1 VPEIEFPF
9 MQRMYGLYGKT
20 GEVENVHLPLEKHDY
35 GINKRTALYEFIG
48 KHFHLDLSAVKD
60 KTTGKIDESKVTI
73 EPENALYVF
82 GDHGEKLPANAI
94 HSYDELKKQFDKK

>member
-9 MQRMYGLYGKT
+9 LQKMYGYYGKT
-20 GEVENVHLPLEKHDY
+20 DQVENVHLPQEKHDY
-35 GINKRTALYEFIG
+35 GINKRTALSEFIG

-60 KTTGKIDESKVTI
+60 KTGKIDESKVTI
-73 EPENALYVF
+73 EPENALFVF

-94 HSYDELKKQFDKK
+94 HGYDQLKALFDTKK